1 MELFLF
7 LLLHLVDVV
16 AEVKGLSDLKNW
28 LYYCSQ
34 PVKKWKENLKFPTHL
49 S

>member
-7 LLLHLVDVV
+7 LLLHLVDAV
-16 AEVKGLSDLKNW
+16 AEVKISQIQKIW
-28 LYYCSQ
+28 LYYCSHL
-34 PVKKWKENLKFPTHL
+34 VKCEENLKFPAHL